1 MKYHEYTISIV
12 SMVMGA
18 FISWMLTIMSL
29 TDHHVELSQRELVL
43 HGFAYYTNGPSGYPV
58 FKMKDAK

>member
-1 MKYHEYTISIV
+1 MKQDAITAISMFCVGAVCGAILTAMILADRTI
-12 SMVMGA
+12 
-18 FISWMLTIMSL
+18 
-29 TDHHVELSQRELVL
+29 ELSQRELVL

>member
-1 MKYHEYTISIV
+1 MKPDAITAIAMFCVGAVGGAIL
-12 SMVMGA
+12 MVM
-18 FISWMLTIMSL
+18 ILSDKT
-29 TDHHVELSQRELVL
+29 VELSQLELVK

>member
-1 MKYHEYTISIV
+1 MKQDAITAIAMFCV
-12 SMVMGA
+12 GA
-18 FISWMLTIMSL
+18 FGGAVLMATVLSDRTI
-29 TDHHVELSQRELVL
+29 ELSQRELIK